1 MGENSAIAWTTHTFN
16 AREGCE
22 KVSQGC
28 KNCYAESRNN
38 RYHAGQHWGPMAT
51 TERLLRS
58 PAYWNQPKK
67 WNREALATGQR
78 PRVFSASLSDVF
90 EDHPAV
96 VESRARLFGLV
107 GECSALDWL
116 LLTKRP
122 ENIMSLVP
130 ETWRAAFPS
139 NVWIGTTAEDKPAL
153 CARLE
158 HLLAVPALV
167 RFLSVEPQLE
177 YLDVSGALAEG
188 VNWVITGG
196 ESGPKARPYHA
207 EWAMAIVRQCREA
220 GVAPFVKQMG
230 SNAHHGYVRMPLTDR
245 AGADP
250 AEWPADLR
258 VQEFPAVLS

>member
-16 AREGCE
+16 AWEGCE

-28 KNCYAESRNN
+28 KNCYAESRNK

-67 WNREALATGQR
+67 WNRAALESGTR

-90 EDHPAV
+90 EDHPSVIEAR
-96 VESRARLFGLV
+96 SRLFARI
-107 GECSALDWL
+107 EDCPCLDWL

-122 ENIMSLVP
+122 ENIMQLVP
-130 ETWRAAFPS
+130 EMWRSAFPA
-139 NVWIGTTAEDKPAL
+139 NAWIGTTAEDELAL
-153 CARLE
+153 CARLP
-158 HLLAVPALV
+158 HLLACPARV

-177 YLDVSGALAEG
+177 CIDVARALANG

-196 ESGPKARPYHA
+196 ESGSKARPYHA
-207 EWAMAIVRQCREA
+207 DWALRIVRQCRA
-220 GVAPFVKQMG
+220 VGVSPFVKQMG
-230 SNAHHGYVRMPLTDR
+230 SNPYFFGAAMNLADR

-250 AEWPADLR
+250 AEWPAALR
-258 VQEFPAVLS
+258 VQEFPEALS